1 MPLLSQKEPCPFLPL
16 TYAADYE
23 KARLLWREDSD
34 VTLLI
39 AHELNWEATYPQFEM
54 AWLKH

>member
-1 MPLLSQKEPCPFLPL
+1 MPLLSQKGPCLSLPL
-16 TYAADYE
+16 PCAADYE
-23 KARLLWREDSD
+23 KSRFLWWEDSD

-39 AHELNWEATYPQFEM
+39 AHGWNWEATYPLFEM